1 MRTLIFLLLSVSL
14 QAQTLYVGV
23 NHSRGPA
30 STMTEYGFGW
40 TAGIAKL
47 KFAQPIGFL
56 LATEVSSHSFEVE
69 NVKEELH
76 SWQQRAGVEL
86 PVVFSDTEKLFLGA
100 GYALQNFYGYER
112 EFSFGYYAALTV
124 NPGRLIFR
132 IEAVWG
138 GVESQRF
145 LFGYLS

>member
-47 KFAQPIGFL
+47 HLAQPIGYL
-56 LATEVSSHSFEVE
+56 LGTEVSSHSFEVE
-69 NVKEELH
+69 GIKEELY
-76 SWQQRAGVEL
+76 SWQQRAGIEL

-145 LFGYLS
+145 LFGYLF